1 MINWIWYWL
10 LFFLCSHSFH
20 FTINHWH
27 TIISR
32 CNDWLLL
39 YPPYYYASIHTF
51 LPLCFHFLR
60 ITTIGSWQRSAY
72 SINHSITIFGESCY
86 FIAFPKKCGYALPG
100 HLPSSWKRTILKK
113 PDYCALLLNVHCSH
127 LKKTNF
133 YMDGRFEWKPH
144 GLALLWKTDK

>member
-1 MINWIWYWL
+1 MQGLIATLSSIL
-10 LFFLCSHSFH
+10 LCIHPHILTLVLPFF
-20 FTINHWH
+20 
-27 TIISR
+27 
-32 CNDWLLL
+32 
-39 YPPYYYASIHTF
+39 
-51 LPLCFHFLR
+51 
-60 ITTIGSWQRSAY
+60 GSWQRSAY

-100 HLPSSWKRTILKK
+100 YLPSSWKRTILKK

-144 GLALLWKTDK
+144 GLALLWKTDKLRQNPIKQYKQNWCWAGFASNLGVFCPF